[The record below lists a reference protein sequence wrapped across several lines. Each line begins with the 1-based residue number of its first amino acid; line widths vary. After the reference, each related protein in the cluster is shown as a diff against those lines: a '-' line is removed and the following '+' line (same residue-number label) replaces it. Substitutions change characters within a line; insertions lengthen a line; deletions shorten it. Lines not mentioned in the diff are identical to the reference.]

1 MSPARAVLPGL
12 AGLILAG
19 AAGPGPARASCEW
32 TAVLDLAVSNVGT
45 TAGVAWVDFDGDGD
59 QDLHFTK
66 SSGIGSAASRLL
78 RNEGDGSFTHLA
90 GSALS
95 TVTDDRQPV
104 WADYDNDGDPDC
116 FVASSGGTNHLFRND
131 GASGFRDVTTPALNA
146 VSGGGCSWADYDLDG
161 DVDLY
166 VGGNL
171 NSRNAL
177 FRNDSGVMTDVSAP
191 PLNVTG
197 ATQGVVWGDYDND
210 GDPDLYVA
218 LNGGANRLYRNDGA
232 WFADAT
238 APPIDDRGGSHG
250 VSWVDYDNDGWL
262 DLYVVNI
269 ASPNRLFRNRGDG
282 TFEDVSA
289 HPVNGTGLNSAA
301 AWGDYDNDGYPDL
314 YFDRAFAANT
324 LAHNDLIYGELHFTD
339 VTQGPLVHFP
349 LGGGVAWGD
358 YDGDGD
364 LDLVI
369 ATLQDDQPNVLIRND
384 CPPVTS
390 WLQVELAGVHS
401 NRSAVG
407 ARLRAVEDGATQ
419 HRHVETASGFLAQS
433 SMVAQFGFG
442 LASAPG
448 PAAGATGGRAAGGGP
463 GAAGSTDG
471 VIDSLVV
478 TWPSG
483 TVQVLTGIAV
493 NQRIRVLEDSTTT
506 ALIASGFSATP
517 SAGAVRLEWW
527 ASFEHRDDDF
537 HLLRAPSAAGPWRP
551 LHRDPI
557 RGRNP
562 LGWTDRDVEPAATY
576 FYALE
581 ADAGR
586 GAVPVDMLSVT
597 LPFWSR
603 AAVALE
609 PARPNPFR
617 TGTVLGFTL
626 RDPGFAEMA
635 IYDVA
640 GRRLAVVASGRFG
653 AGPQSVAWDGRDG
666 RGRPLP
672 AGVYF
677 YRLES
682 PAGAETRKI
691 VRIGP

>member
-1 MSPARAVLPGL
+1 MRPLRAALPGL
-12 AGLILAG
+12 AGLALA
-19 AAGPGPARASCEW
+19 AAAVPGPARAGCDW
-32 TAVLDLAVSNVGT
+32 TSVLDLAVSSIGT
-45 TAGVAWVDFDGDGD
+45 TTGVAWIDFDGDGD

-66 SSGIGSAASRLL
+66 SAGSGGAASRLL
-78 RNEGDGSFTHLA
+78 RNDGNGTFRHLA

-95 TVTDDRQPV
+95 TVSNDRQPV

-116 FVASSGGTNHLFRND
+116 FVSSSGANHLFRND
-131 GASGFRDVTTPALNA
+131 GAGAFADVTTPALNV

-171 NSRNAL
+171 NTRNAL
-177 FRNDSGVMTDVSAP
+177 FRNDGGVMRDVSAP
-191 PLNVTG
+191 PVDLTG

-218 LNGGANRLYRNDGA
+218 LNGGANRLFRNDAGS
-232 WFADAT
+232 FADVS
-238 APPIDDRGGSHG
+238 APPLDDRGGSHG

-269 ASPNRLFRNRGDG
+269 SSPNKLFHNRGDG
-282 TFEDVSA
+282 TFEDVSTF
-289 HPVNGTGLNSAA
+289 PVNGLGLNSAC

-339 VTQGPLVHFP
+339 VTSGPLVHFP

-358 YDGDGD
+358 HDDDGD

-384 CPPVTS
+384 CAPVTN
-390 WLQVELAGVHS
+390 WLQVELAGVQS

-407 ARLRAVEDGATQ
+407 AKLRAVEAGTVQ
-419 HRHVETASGFLAQS
+419 YRWIETASGFLSQN

-442 LASAPG
+442 LS
-448 PAAGATGGRAAGGGP
+448 
-463 GAAGSTDG
+463 SKTDG
-471 VIDSLVV
+471 LIDSLVV

-483 TVQVLTGIAV
+483 TVQAVTGIAV

-506 ALIASGFSATP
+506 SLIASGFSAEP
-517 SAGAVRLEWW
+517 RAGSVELQWW
-527 ASFEHRDDDF
+527 ASFDHRDTGF
-537 HLLRAPSAAGPWRP
+537 HLLRAPSAAGPWQTLNRLP
-551 LHRDPI
+551 V

-562 LGWTDRDVEPAATY
+562 LRWTDREVEPLATY
-576 FYALE
+576 HYALE
-581 ADAGR
+581 AEVGR
-586 GAVPVDMLSVT
+586 GAVPVDRLSVT

-609 PARPNPFR
+609 PARPNPFVN
-617 TGTVLGFTL
+617 GTVLGFSL
-626 RDPGFAEMA
+626 RDAGFAELA
-635 IYDVA
+635 VYDVA
-640 GRRLAVVASGRFG
+640 GRRLAVVTSGTFPS
-653 AGPQSVAWDGRDG
+653 GPQTVAWDGRDG
-666 RGRPLP
+666 RGRRLP

-682 PAGAETRKI
+682 AAGAEARRL
-691 VRIGP
+691 VRLGP